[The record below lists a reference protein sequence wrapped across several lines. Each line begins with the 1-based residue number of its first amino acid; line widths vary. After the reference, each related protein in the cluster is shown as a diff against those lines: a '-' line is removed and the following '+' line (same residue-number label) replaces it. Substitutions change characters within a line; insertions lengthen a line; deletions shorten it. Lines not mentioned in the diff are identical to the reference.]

1 MLGTASKGQRHS
13 PERWLAA
20 RKFLALSVDPV
31 MGHYGSARIALFCS
45 ASATLRRTIADFVA
59 HYHGERNYHG
69 IDNELIQPL
78 RQADAEGTVRRRQRM
93 GGMLNYYYRAA

>member
-1 MLGTASKGQRHS
+1 
-13 PERWLAA
+13 
-20 RKFLALSVDPV
+20 

-45 ASATLRRTIADFVA
+45 AGATLRRTIADFVA
-59 HYHGERNYHG
+59 HYHGERNYRG

-93 GGMLNYYYRAA
+93 SGMLNYYYCAAQGVSGHLDGVVGQYAIGNMRAVSRLA